1 MMVESATQSDP
12 DPQSVKPRIVVTG
25 ANGRRHLIEEYP
37 LKAGEFLVEVTDRV
51 LEERAYLVA
60 PIDPDAEVVA
70 KFMPVLRKALFADGA
85 ELRLKTIYKVKK
97 LRGIERC
104 LEPRTG
110 KIIDTRMLSLFV
122 IKRGPP
128 A

>member
-1 MMVESATQSDP
+1 M
-12 DPQSVKPRIVVTG
+12 KPRIVVKG
-25 ANGRRHLIEEYP
+25 ANGRRRLIEDYP
-37 LKAGEFLVEVTDRV
+37 LQPGEFLVEVTDRI
-51 LEERAYLVA
+51 LEERSYLVA
-60 PIDPDAEVVA
+60 PVDPGAEVVA
-70 KFMPVLRKALFADGA
+70 TFTPMLRKALFADGA

-104 LEPRTG
+104 LQPKSGE
-110 KIIDTRMLSLFV
+110 IIDTRVLSLFV